1 MTHNM
6 KLHLQPFEMIKN
18 GEKIYELRLYDE
30 KRRQINLGDKI
41 IFTNKNGEE
50 LKVKVVGLHK
60 FSSFKELYQA
70 LPLEKCGYLKEELA
84 TASFTDM
91 LEYYSISEQE
101 KYGVLAIE
109 IALI

>member
-6 KLHLQPFEMIKN
+6 KLHLQPFEMIKK
-18 GEKIYELRLYDE
+18 GQKTFELRLYDE
-30 KRRQINLGDKI
+30 KRRKINLNDTI

-50 LKVKVVGLHK
+50 LTVSVKALHK
-60 FSSFKELYQA
+60 FSSFKELYEA
-70 LPLEKCGYLKEELA
+70 LPLEKCGYSKEELP
-84 TASFTDM
+84 TASYTDM
-91 LEYYSISEQE
+91 LDYYPNESQK

>member
-1 MTHNM
+1 M

-18 GEKIYELRLYDE
+18 GDKIYELRLYDE
-30 KRRQINLGDKI
+30 KRRQINLYDTI
-41 IFTNKNGEE
+41 VFTNKNGEE
-50 LKVKVVGLHK
+50 LKVKVIGLHK

-84 TASFTDM
+84 TASYTDM

-109 IALI
+109 ISLI